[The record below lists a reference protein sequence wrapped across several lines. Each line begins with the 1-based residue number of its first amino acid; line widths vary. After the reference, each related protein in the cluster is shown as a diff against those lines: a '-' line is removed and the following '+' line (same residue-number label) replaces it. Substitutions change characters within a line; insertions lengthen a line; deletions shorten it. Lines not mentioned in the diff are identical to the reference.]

1 MNFFMINQNSI
12 LLIIRI
18 FNEYKRIE
26 CNTIYFCIFEKP
38 LAHNYH
44 DNKYKSFDLTYGSF

>member
-1 MNFFMINQNSI
+1 VVDKHSI
-12 LLIIRI
+12 SLIFRF
-18 FNEYKRIE
+18 FNEYKRIKR
-26 CNTIYFCIFEKP
+26 NAVYFCIFEEL

>member
-1 MNFFMINQNSI
+1 MNFFMINQDSI
-12 LLIIRI
+12 LLIFRI
-18 FNEYKRIE
+18 FNENKRIE
-26 CNTIYFCIFEKP
+26 RNAVYFCIFEEL